1 MGPQFHESPYG
12 KSFFES
18 QLPKLINA
26 LNRLAEAIEKQSN
39 KKEEKEIYG
48 KD

>member
-1 MGPQFHESPYG
+1 MSIMENEAVHIY
-12 KSFFES
+12 KA
-18 QLPKLINA
+18 INK
-26 LNRLAEAIEKQSN
+26 LAEAIEKQSN